1 MHHGLLVPPV
11 YSPIPPAI
19 HPRHQAVDRQNAA
32 WAHAFGIGS
41 TELRDK
47 LVASEIGTFA
57 ARILPEGDEEV
68 ARLLADFILWLF
80 GVDDGHCEEGE
91 LGADPGLL
99 AGELSRLLRVAQNPE
114 APMLQQDPLAHGLR
128 DLSRRMAHHG
138 TPAQVT
144 RWVDALREY
153 FLSVVWEA
161 GYRSHATVPDL
172 NDYTLMR
179 LYDGATSVVLPLL
192 EMGHGYE
199 LDPGERDH
207 RSVRAAAEMA
217 YFVITWDN
225 DLFSY
230 HKESRAGQHYLNVL
244 RVLQHHRG
252 MDPEDALRTAVAQ
265 RDRVMVLFERLCDH
279 LTSTVAGPRLR
290 QYLRSLG
297 HFIRGAQDWGI
308 SSHRYT
314 TPDDPARL
322 PSTFLDA
329 PTDDSSEPL
338 DIPCIAWWW
347 DLLPR
352 TQDAPSPPLPHKTSL
367 TELIAN

>member
-1 MHHGLLVPPV
+1 VQHGLLVPPV

-19 HPRHQAVDRQNAA
+19 HPRHQAVDEKNAA

-68 ARLLADFILWLF
+68 VRLLADFILWLF

-91 LGADPGLL
+91 LGAAPGLL
-99 AGELSRLLRVAQNPE
+99 AGELSRLLRIAQNPE
-114 APMLQQDPLAHGLR
+114 APMLRRDPLAHGLR

-161 GYRSHATVPDL
+161 GYRSRATVPDL

-192 EMGHGYE
+192 EMAHGYE
-199 LDPGERDH
+199 LHPGERDH

-230 HKESRAGQHYLNVL
+230 HKESRAGQYYLNVL
-244 RVLQHHRG
+244 RVLEHERG
-252 MDPEDALRTAVAQ
+252 LTPQEALRTAVAQ

-279 LTSTVAGPRLR
+279 LTFTTASPQLR

-297 HFIRGAQDWGI
+297 NFIRGAQDWGI

-314 TPDDPARL
+314 TPDDPAQL
-322 PSTFLDA
+322 PSTFLDT

-352 TQDAPSPPLPHKTSL
+352 SQESAAPAPAQDTSR
-367 TELIAN
+367 TELMAN